1 MTKRADSLR
10 NRLRDKSPEVRR
22 RAVIEVADLEIGETV
37 DILVEALGDDDWRV
51 RKEAIAVASCI
62 TDRGEIVPRLIDA
75 MLQEENVGLRNAA
88 AETLSLCGA
97 EAITAVMERMSGF
110 DVSGRKIAI
119 EVLGASSDP
128 RVVDVLIE
136 ELNHPDQNI
145 RGTAAEWLGEQG
157 GENSTEALL
166 RCLGESDQLL
176 VLAAIQ
182 SLNRIGVSI
191 PWSYLL
197 PLSTN
202 RLYGDDLLFA
212 LGRSGAVQA
221 VPAIIAEVAGE
232 AVAAR
237 ALELLHGASC
247 ETTVAV
253 EEALRGVSDEEID
266 YLCKLA
272 EGGDPA
278 EQRSAVSC
286 LLWAR
291 PLNRLDVLVGLARN
305 DGLYSLILEEIGKW
319 GSEALSALE
328 KMMPDLDGKR
338 LASVI
343 GILARLLDFDA
354 GRANTSL
361 FSDYLA
367 SEDLTVATAA
377 AGAVARFG
385 ESGDMERLLELA
397 GSDVAR
403 VRRVAG
409 YALVELGR
417 RHPNEMREKLGNVE
431 LEGLSGIQLCR
442 VIEVV
447 GIPENAPRLSSA
459 LSSPDAELRGAAL
472 GALAAVDGADA
483 VETIAL
489 SMTDEDKGVR
499 MKAAAALGRIGPAAA
514 ETIVSALH
522 SAEDPLKAAL
532 LRALGRVGH
541 IEASVI
547 LRSMCGESSEV
558 AFAALEAMR
567 ELGLDAE
574 EVRAEILAHED
585 SEVVKQALAAL
596 GSSVTGDQLVKLLE
610 HSGWD
615 VRLATVDRLAA
626 QKDDPKMRVALE
638 AHLDVERDDLVR
650 RAIKRVLGSDT
661 Q

>member
-1 MTKRADSLR
+1 MTKKADSLKK
-10 NRLRDKSPEVRR
+10 RLREQSPEVRR
-22 RAVIEVADLEIGETV
+22 RAVMEVADLDNGGAV
-37 DILVEALGDDDWRV
+37 DILIEALGDDDWRV
-51 RKEAIAVASCI
+51 RKETITAASAIANP
-62 TDRGEIVPRLIDA
+62 DEIIPRLIDA

-88 AETLSLCGA
+88 SEALSLSGV
-97 EAITAVMERMSGF
+97 EAITAIITRMPEF
-110 DVSGRKIAI
+110 DVSGRKIAV

-128 RVVDVLIE
+128 RVVDVLVE
-136 ELNHPDQNI
+136 ELAHPDHNI

-157 GENSTEALL
+157 GEKSTEALL
-166 RCLGESDQLL
+166 KCLGEPDQLL

-182 SLNRIGVSI
+182 SLNRINASI
-191 PWSYLL
+191 PWSYLK
-197 PLSTN
+197 PLSTIK
-202 RLYGDDLLFA
+202 LYGDDLLFA
-212 LGRSGAVQA
+212 LGRSGAVEA
-221 VPAIIAEVAGE
+221 VPIIVKEIAEGI
-232 AVAAR
+232 VAAR
-237 ALELLHGASC
+237 ALELLHDASP
-247 ETTVAV
+247 ETAAAV
-253 EEALRGVSDEEID
+253 ESALQGLGDEETD
-266 YLCKLA
+266 YLCNLTQD
-272 EGGDPA
+272 GDPA

-286 LLWAR
+286 LLWTR
-291 PLNRLDVLVGLARN
+291 PMSRLDVIVGLARN
-305 DGLYSLILEEIGKW
+305 EALYPLILEEIGKW
-319 GSEALSALE
+319 GSVALGALE
-328 KMMPDLDGKR
+328 QMMPDLDGRR

-354 GRANTSL
+354 GRAKTNL
-361 FSDYLA
+361 FADYLA
-367 SEDLTVATAA
+367 SEDLVVATAA

-385 ESGDMERLLELA
+385 ESGDMDRLLELA

-417 RHPNEMREKLGNVE
+417 RHPNEMRKKLADIE
-431 LEGLSGIQLCR
+431 LEGPSGIQLCR
-442 VIEVV
+442 VIEVI
-447 GIPENAPRLSSA
+447 GIPENTQRLSAA
-459 LSSPDAELRGAAL
+459 LSSPDAELRGAVL
-472 GALAAVDGADA
+472 GTLAAVAGADA
-483 VETIAL
+483 VDTIAL
-489 SMTDEDKGVR
+489 SMTDEDRGVR

-547 LRSMCGESSEV
+547 LRGMYGESAEV
-558 AFAALEAMR
+558 ALAALEAMR

-596 GSSVTGDQLVKLLE
+596 GSSVTVEQLVKLLA

-615 VRLATVDRLAA
+615 VRLAAVDRLAA
-626 QKDDPKMRVALE
+626 QKGMPAMRGALE

-650 RAIKRVLGSDT
+650 RAIQRVLGSGGE
-661 Q
+661 